1 MALKQVK
8 VIQVSDSILIT
19 KNAIFTKT
27 FDAEL
32 MLRTAAVHL
41 LCFEN
46 NFSEIDF

>member
-8 VIQVSDSILIT
+8 VIQVSDAFLIM
-19 KNAIFTKT
+19 KNALFSQN

-41 LCFEN
+41 SCC
-46 NFSEIDF
+46 

>member
-8 VIQVSDSILIT
+8 VIQVSDAILIM
-19 KNAIFTKT
+19 KNALFSKT

-32 MLRTAAVHL
+32 MLRTASVDL
-41 LCFEN
+41 SCFEN